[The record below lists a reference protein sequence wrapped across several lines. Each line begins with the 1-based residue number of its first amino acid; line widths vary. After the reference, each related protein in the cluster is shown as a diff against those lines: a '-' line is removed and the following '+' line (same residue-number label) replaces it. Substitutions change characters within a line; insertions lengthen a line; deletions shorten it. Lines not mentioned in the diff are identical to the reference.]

1 MEEKKNKLQRAR
13 QLDLQLPVYVA
24 NATWFLMFSAEIQNN
39 LVARMTPNV
48 FAVWVVMRAHADLSS
63 GKVYL
68 STSDL
73 QRLTGLSRKT
83 VLKAV
88 DRLAEGRHIQIVSDG
103 KQKRRFFVIDVL
115 RFKVAGTDPQAAL
128 EALETGGEETGHL
141 AVRYVPKTATR
152 DRAEIVQFLEK
163 GSPPTSGNVMRVEA
177 GATVNVGHV
186 ERLEQHLHVHIDNP
200 ELQQRL
206 ERMMRLSAE
215 RDDPSTGNDKGKV

>member
-1 MEEKKNKLQRAR
+1 VTEKKTSLQRR
-13 QLDLQLPVYVA
+13 GEQLPLDLPVYVA

-88 DRLAEGRHIQIVSDG
+88 ERLAEDQHIQIVSDG

-115 RFKVAGTDPQAAL
+115 RFRVAGTDPQTAL
-128 EALETGGEETGHL
+128 EELTSGRESGHL
-141 AVRYVPKTATR
+141 QVRYVPKTAAR
-152 DRAEIVQFLEK
+152 DRAEITQFLET
-163 GSPPTSGNVMRVEA
+163 GQHPVSTNVMRVEA

-206 ERMMRLSAE
+206 ERMMLLSKQ
-215 RDDPSTGNDKGKV
+215 RNDEEKT